1 MSRQESMMY
10 ADDRIGA
17 RSYYLHCVLH
27 DWPEE
32 RARLLLENIANAMKK
47 GYSKLLINDIVMPRT
62 GASLTQTVMDMQVM
76 ALGSAYERTEPMWA
90 SLLQAAGLKIVKIW
104 PDGRGYE
111 SVVEAELA

>member
-1 MSRQESMMY
+1 MMGLLTMGSKT
-10 ADDRIGA
+10 GA
-17 RSYYLHCVLH
+17 RAYYLHCILH
-27 DWPEE
+27 DWPDD
-32 RARLLLENIANAMKK
+32 RALLLLGHTANAMKK

-76 ALGSAYERTEPMWA
+76 ALGSAYERTEPMWT